1 VSETMMVSEGKAE
14 GEARGDSMDGS
25 WETGPDIVQWCVGQ
39 RGSLQR

>member
-1 VSETMMVSEGKAE
+1 MMVSEGSME

-25 WETGPDIVQWCVGQ
+25 RETGSDMAQRCVGQ